1 MKELKVIFIPGW
13 GMEEDVWTF
22 VLPYFKDYPV
32 QCLDWRNV
40 KEQSEFAGRIIEVA
54 RDENVI
60 LVGWSLGALAAIQAY
75 KKIKAK
81 GIVLIGGTAKFTNT
95 SDYTSGW
102 NSLHVERMKKNLT
115 RKKEDTLNRFYE
127 NIFTKNELKENTS
140 FKEIA
145 LNFKG
150 DSIQS
155 LQLGLD
161 YLIETDMR
169 NELTDIKVPLL
180 LLHGEQD
187 VICPLS
193 AAHNMTENTNAT
205 LKVVS
210 GAGHALC
217 VTNFEYCANEI
228 IQFLEGIRHDQ
239 QNVTTKTV

>member
-161 YLIETDMR
+161 YLIKTDMR

-228 IQFLEGIRHDQ
+228 IQFVEGIRHDQ

>member
-217 VTNFEYCANEI
+217 VTNFEHCANEI

>member
-1 MKELKVIFIPGW
+1 MKELKIIFIPGW
-13 GMEEDVWTF
+13 GMEENVWDL
-22 VLPYFKDYPV
+22 VLPYFKGYPV
-32 QCLDWRNV
+32 QYIDWRNV
-40 KEQSEFAGRIIEVA
+40 KEISEFAERIIDVA
-54 RDENVI
+54 HDENVI

-102 NSLHVERMKKNLT
+102 DSLHVERLKKNLV
-115 RKKEDTLNRFYE
+115 RKKEGTLKRFYE
-127 NIFTKNELKENTS
+127 SMFTKDELKGNKS
-140 FKEIA
+140 FEDIIKD
-145 LNFKG
+145 FKG

-169 NELTDIKVPLL
+169 EELKEIKAPILL
-180 LLHGEQD
+180 IHGEKD

-193 AAHNMTENTNAT
+193 AAHSMADNTNVT

-210 GAGHALC
+210 EAGHALC
-217 VTNFEYCANEI
+217 VMNFEYCVNEV
-228 IQFLEGIRHDQ
+228 IQFVEGIRHDQ
-239 QNVTTKTV
+239 QNVTAKTV

>member
-1 MKELKVIFIPGW
+1 MKELKIIFIPGW
-13 GMEEDVWTF
+13 GMEENVWDL
-22 VLPYFKDYPV
+22 VLPYFKGYPA
-32 QCLDWRNV
+32 QYIDWRNV
-40 KEQSEFAGRIIEVA
+40 KEQSEFAGRIIDVA
-54 RDENVI
+54 HDENVI

-102 NSLHVERMKKNLT
+102 NSLHVERLKKNLV
-115 RKKEDTLNRFYE
+115 RKKEDTLKRFYE
-127 NIFTKNELKENTS
+127 NMFTKDELKENKS
-140 FKEIA
+140 FEDIVKH
-145 LNFKG
+145 FKG

-169 NELTDIKVPLL
+169 EELKEIKVPILL
-180 LLHGEQD
+180 IHGEQD

-193 AAHNMTENTNAT
+193 AAHSMADNTNVT

-210 GAGHALC
+210 EAGHALC
-217 VTNFEYCANEI
+217 VTNFEYCVKEV
-228 IQFLEGIRHDQ
+228 IQFVEGIRHDQ
-239 QNVTTKTV
+239 QNVTAKTV

>member
-1 MKELKVIFIPGW
+1 
-13 GMEEDVWTF
+13 
-22 VLPYFKDYPV
+22 
-32 QCLDWRNV
+32 
-40 KEQSEFAGRIIEVA
+40 
-54 RDENVI
+54 
-60 LVGWSLGALAAIQAY
+60 
-75 KKIKAK
+75 
-81 GIVLIGGTAKFTNT
+81 
-95 SDYTSGW
+95 
-102 NSLHVERMKKNLT
+102 MKKNLT

-228 IQFLEGIRHDQ
+228 IQFVEGIRHDQ

>member
-1 MKELKVIFIPGW
+1 MKELKIIFIPGW
-13 GMEEDVWTF
+13 GMEGNVWTL
-22 VLPYFKDYPV
+22 VLPYFKEYPV
-32 QCLDWRNV
+32 QCIEWRNV
-40 KEQSEFAGRIIEVA
+40 KEQGEFTERIIDTA
-54 RDENVI
+54 HDENVI
-60 LVGWSLGALAAIQAY
+60 LVGWSLGALAAVQAY

-102 NSLHVERMKKNLT
+102 NSLHVERLKKNLV
-115 RKKEDTLNRFYE
+115 RKKENTLKRFYE
-127 NIFTKNELKENTS
+127 NMFTKDELKENGN
-140 FKEIA
+140 FEEIV
-145 LNFKG
+145 NHFKG

-169 NELTDIKVPLL
+169 EELKTIEAPILL
-180 LLHGEQD
+180 IHGEQD

-193 AAHNMTENTNAT
+193 AARSMAENANVI

-210 GAGHALC
+210 EAGHALC

-228 IQFLEGIRHDQ
+228 IQFIEGIRHDQ

>member
-1 MKELKVIFIPGW
+1 MKELKIIFIPGW
-13 GMEEDVWTF
+13 GMEECVWTL
-22 VLPYFKDYPV
+22 VLPYFKGYPV
-32 QCLDWRNV
+32 QCIDWRNV
-40 KEQSEFAGRIIEVA
+40 KEKSEFAGRIIDVA
-54 RDENVI
+54 HDENVI
-60 LVGWSLGALAAIQAY
+60 LVGWSLGALATVQAY

-81 GIVLIGGTAKFTNT
+81 GIVLIGGTTKFTNT

-127 NIFTKNELKENTS
+127 NMFTKNELKENTS

-193 AAHNMTENTNAT
+193 AAHNMMENTNAT

-228 IQFLEGIRHDQ
+228 IQFVEGIRHDQ
-239 QNVTTKTV
+239 QNVTAKTV

>member
-1 MKELKVIFIPGW
+1 MKELKIIFIPGW
-13 GMEEDVWTF
+13 GMEENVWDL
-22 VLPYFKDYPV
+22 VLPYFKEYPV
-32 QCLDWRNV
+32 QCIDWRNV
-40 KEQSEFAGRIIEVA
+40 KEIGEFAERIIDVA
-54 RDENVI
+54 HDENVI

-102 NSLHVERMKKNLT
+102 NSLHVERLKKNLVG
-115 RKKEDTLNRFYE
+115 KKKDTLKRFYE
-127 NIFTKNELKENTS
+127 NMFTKDELKENKC
-140 FKEIA
+140 FEDIVKH
-145 LNFKG
+145 FKG

-169 NELTDIKVPLL
+169 GELKEIQAPILFI
-180 LLHGEQD
+180 HGEQD

-193 AAHNMTENTNAT
+193 AAHSVADNTNVT

-210 GAGHALC
+210 EAGHALC
-217 VTNFEYCANEI
+217 ITNFEYCANEV
-228 IQFLEGIRHDQ
+228 IQFVEGIRHDQ
-239 QNVTTKTV
+239 QNVTAKTV

>member
-22 VLPYFKDYPV
+22 VFPYFKDYPV

-127 NIFTKNELKENTS
+127 NMFTKNELKENTS

-228 IQFLEGIRHDQ
+228 IQFVEGIRHDQ

>member
-193 AAHNMTENTNAT
+193 AVHNMTENTNAT
-205 LKVVS
+205 LKIVS

-217 VTNFEYCANEI
+217 VTNFEYCAN
-228 IQFLEGIRHDQ
+228 
-239 QNVTTKTV
+239 

>member
-127 NIFTKNELKENTS
+127 NMFTKNELKENTS

-228 IQFLEGIRHDQ
+228 IQFVEGIRHDQ